1 MPDVFNKDTTDT
13 DLVLNVVCQ
22 TIVESSTALC
32 NNEIN
37 GNIMEIVTLSRLLP
51 RV

>member
-13 DLVLNVVCQ
+13 YLVLNVICQ
-22 TIVESSTALC
+22 TIVESLTTLC
-32 NNEIN
+32 DNEIN
-37 GNIMEIVTLSRLLP
+37 GNIMEIITLSRLLP